1 MRNHNIEN
9 VHGNIFFL
17 LLDLIAKFSGTAKLK
32 YLGSICL
39 SFEDVVVF
47 AGLKCLMEVGDN
59 SALIVSTP

>member
-9 VHGNIFFL
+9 VHGIFL
-17 LLDLIAKFSGTAKLK
+17 LLLDWIAKFSGAVRLK

-47 AGLKCLMEVGDN
+47 VGLKCLMEVGDN
-59 SALIVSTP
+59 SALIVGNP